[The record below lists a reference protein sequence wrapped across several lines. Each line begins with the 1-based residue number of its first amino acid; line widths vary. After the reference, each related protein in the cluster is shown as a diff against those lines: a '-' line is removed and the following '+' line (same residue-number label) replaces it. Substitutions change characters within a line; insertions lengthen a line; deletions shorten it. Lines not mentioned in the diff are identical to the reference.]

1 MEISLRD
8 FVEGG
13 NGMKEIIFP
22 EGFIWGTATSS
33 YQIEGAYNE
42 DGKGLSNWDIFSH
55 KKGKIKD
62 GTTGDVACDHY
73 HNYKDDIKLMKELGY
88 KAYRFSISWPR
99 IFPEGKGKLNEK
111 GLDFYKNL
119 VDELLKYDIIPF
131 PTIYHW
137 DMPYVIEKQGG
148 WYKRDTAFLLA
159 DYAERVINTLADR
172 VENWITL
179 NEPIVV
185 YLLAHVFGQH
195 PPAHRKFIKSLI
207 VPHHLLLS
215 HGLIVQRSRA
225 ISSKIRIG
233 ITNAFMGIY
242 PATND
247 EEDILAVDKMKN
259 YSYRLFMDP
268 IFKAKYPEVFEKNFF
283 FKSKVKK
290 HYENDIKIISEKIDF
305 LGVNYYTRL
314 LVKKAN
320 SPFIK
325 FMPIQAK
332 YPGIKKT
339 DMGWEIYPEG
349 LYDLLLEIK
358 RDYNNPPIY
367 ITENGAAY
375 KDEVVDGNVND
386 VERIEYIKNHII
398 MLDKAINE
406 GVNLKGYFVWSF
418 MDNFEWNEGLSKR
431 FGLVYIDYPTQKR
444 IVKKSGYWYG
454 HIAQSN
460 KLILEE

>member
-1 MEISLRD
+1 MREI
-8 FVEGG
+8 
-13 NGMKEIIFP
+13 KFP

-33 YQIEGAYNE
+33 YQIEGAWNE
-42 DGKGLSNWDIFSH
+42 DGKGLSNWDVFSH

-73 HNYKDDIKLMKELGY
+73 HRYKEDIKLMKELGY

-119 VDELLKYDIIPF
+119 VDQLLKNDIIPF
-131 PTIYHW
+131 PTLYHW
-137 DMPYVIEKQGG
+137 DMPYLIEKQGG
-148 WYKRDTAFLLA
+148 WYKRETAFFLA
-159 DYAERVINTLADR
+159 DYAETVIKALSDR

-215 HGLIVQRSRA
+215 HGLIVQRARA
-225 ISSKIRIG
+225 ISSKIKIG

-242 PATND
+242 PGTND
-247 EEDILAVDKMKN
+247 EEDILAADRMKN

-268 IFKAKYPEVFEKNFF
+268 IFKGKYPENFEKNLY

-290 HYENDIKIISEKIDF
+290 YYDEDMKVISEKMDF

-314 LVKKAN
+314 LVRRGN
-320 SPFIK
+320 NPFIK

-339 DMGWEIYPEG
+339 DMGWEVYPKG
-349 LYDLLLEIK
+349 LYDLLKDIK
-358 RDYNNPPIY
+358 ENYNNPLIY

-375 KDEVVDGNVND
+375 KDELINGEVND
-386 VERIEYIKNHII
+386 HERLEYIRDHII
-398 MLDKAINE
+398 MLDKAIKD

-418 MDNFEWNEGLSKR
+418 MDNFEWTEGLSKR

-444 IVKKSGYWYG
+444 IVKKSGYWYSQ
-454 HIAQSN
+454 IVRSN